1 MARTKKTNPRLWTTL
16 LAVIEATPQ
25 AQPYVLRTASGKL
38 LAVVPRVKRLDLT
51 PAQLDTLPIA
61 ALRRARPA
69 EMFGWAMAEF
79 ERYNH
84 DRTTGRSARKSALDE
99 N

>member
-1 MARTKKTNPRLWTTL
+1 MKHNVRTWTTP
-16 LAVIEATPQ
+16 LAIIEPTPQ
-25 AQPYVLRTASGKL
+25 LEPFTLVTTRGRRLK
-38 LAVVPRVKRLDLT
+38 VVPLRRRLDLT
-51 PAQLDTLPIA
+51 PAQLDTLPSA